1 MSSVNKAII
10 LGNVGKDP
18 EIRYMADGKA
28 AASLSVATSSS
39 WKNKDGEKQEST
51 EWHRISAFGKLAEII
66 GEYVKK
72 GSHIYIEGR
81 ITTRKW
87 KDKEGQ
93 DKYTTEIIADQMQ
106 MLGGKRE
113 EVMPAS
119 QMGLVN
125 KKVPAVAF
133 DDMQDDI
140 PF

>member
-28 AASLSVATSSS
+28 TTNLSVATSSS

-72 GSHIYIEGR
+72 GSQIYIEGR

-87 KDKEGQ
+87 KDKDGQ

-106 MLGGKRE
+106 MLGGPKSE
-113 EVMPAS
+113 AKPPE
-119 QMGLVN
+119 
-125 KKVPAVAF
+125 KVTAKPPSF
-133 DDMQDDI
+133 DDLSDDI
-140 PF
+140 PFN

>member
-39 WKNKDGEKQEST
+39 WKDKSGEKQEST

-72 GSHIYIEGR
+72 GSQIYIEGR

-87 KDKEGQ
+87 KDKDGQ

-106 MLGGKRE
+106 MLGGPKSDAKPE
-113 EVMPAS
+113 KPAE
-119 QMGLVN
+119 
-125 KKVPAVAF
+125 KVTAKPPF
-133 DDMQDDI
+133 DGMDDDI

>member
-39 WKNKDGEKQEST
+39 WKDKSGEKQEST

-72 GSHIYIEGR
+72 GSQIYIEGR

-87 KDKEGQ
+87 KDKDGQ

-106 MLGGKRE
+106 MLGGPKSE
-113 EVMPAS
+113 AKPQAKPA
-119 QMGLVN
+119 
-125 KKVPAVAF
+125 KAPF
-133 DDMQDDI
+133 DDEAGEI

>member
-18 EIRYMADGKA
+18 EVRFLPDGKA
-28 AASLSVATSSS
+28 TANLSVATSSS
-39 WKNKDGEKQEST
+39 WKDKSGEKQEST

-72 GSHIYIEGR
+72 GSQIYIEGR

-87 KDKEGQ
+87 KDKEGVER
-93 DKYTTEIIADQMQ
+93 YSTEIIADQMQ
-106 MLGGKRE
+106 MLGGRGEKSE
-113 EVMPAS
+113 APAK
-119 QMGLVN
+119 QA
-125 KKVPAVAF
+125 KAAPAGKF
-133 DDMQDDI
+133 DDMNDDI

>member
-18 EIRYMADGKA
+18 EVRFLPDGKA
-28 AASLSVATSSS
+28 TANLSVATSST
-39 WKNKDGEKQEST
+39 WKDKSGEKQEST

-72 GSHIYIEGR
+72 GSQIYIEGR

-87 KDKEGQ
+87 KDKDRQ

-106 MLGGKRE
+106 MLGGRGETKQDK
-113 EVMPAS
+113 PAA
-119 QMGLVN
+119 
-125 KKVPAVAF
+125 KPAEKAGHF
-133 DDMQDDI
+133 DNMDDDI